1 MDKVKRIHIMQDD
14 ARRLAARFWT
24 LNTDRV
30 DFKVVFHRANEI
42 LDTLIME
49 SPGRLMML
57 TMSMRRDNH
66 EGSAHYRGV
75 AFDCC
80 WA

>member
-49 SPGRLMML
+49 SPDVLESFTRQWAI
-57 TMSMRRDNH
+57 DDANH
-66 EGSAHYRGV
+66 EHEKGQS
-75 AFDCC
+75 
-80 WA
+80 